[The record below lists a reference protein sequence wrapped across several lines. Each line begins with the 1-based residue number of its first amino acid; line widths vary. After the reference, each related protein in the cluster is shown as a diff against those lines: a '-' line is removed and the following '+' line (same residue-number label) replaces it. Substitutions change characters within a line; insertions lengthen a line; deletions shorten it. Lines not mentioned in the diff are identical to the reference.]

1 LRLLRWLLATL
12 VCLGLPA
19 GPAAA
24 QRGQAYCTV
33 KDIRAEQLSNGVR
46 VTIEADGEL
55 QWSLDIE
62 ELFRSE
68 ALKIQTGPWGEWD
81 YFTEKFTTLPIIL
94 RNAKSGLGSAFI
106 PIGKYPVSHAVI
118 SIPAFAAQNDGIG
131 LHVDIVNYLG
141 AATGERSLFIDP
153 TEPPWEFT
161 SEETGERYSL
171 MIRRPDDRQGL
182 IISWTSDRF
191 PPPPPPKTP
200 EDLPTELS
208 VTGGADGIT
217 VKAVNARLQEV
228 ASAIAACTGLK
239 IDSPPDTDLRVTCDL
254 WNLAPDRV
262 IDGIAAGLGLCG
274 ARLADGS
281 WLVAAD
287 VTAPG
292 GYAAAASRRIPLLHL
307 RARDVLF
314 LLPNFLVK
322 YVQVDEAGNALTVV
336 GPDWMVQRVAEDVAK
351 LDAPPREVALEVAMV
366 EYTSAAALA
375 RALHAER
382 LIGSTAFAFDSLLGD
397 VSFLWL
403 PELEQ
408 GWSAVLDNLKVE
420 SAGKLRST
428 ASLRVVNG
436 RQGKLFAGQ
445 QRTLVFQQSDPNSG
459 LQVSNLETVDI
470 GTTLIVQP
478 QLGEGDEVML
488 RVRMQVNSLRAT
500 DPTSGLPEI
509 GQRSAECSIRV
520 RDNDTIAIAGLEL
533 NDETREERKIP
544 ILGDLPL
551 LGSLFRA
558 PAKSRS
564 ATHLAIFVTPHIVGS
579 GEQAAGRIVG
589 QQFIPQRRVAAPRLS
604 CQGDDRSG

>member
-1 LRLLRWLLATL
+1 LRWLLATL
-12 VCLGLPA
+12 VCLGLAA

-33 KDIRAEQLSNGVR
+33 KDIKAEQLSNGVR
-46 VTIEADGEL
+46 ITIEADGQL
-55 QWSLDIE
+55 QWGWDIA

-68 ALKIQTGPWGEWD
+68 GLKIQIGPWGEWD
-81 YFTEKFTTLPIIL
+81 YFTEKFTTLPLVL

-106 PIGKYPVSHAVI
+106 PIGKYPVSHAAI
-118 SIPAFAAQNDGIG
+118 SIPAWASQNDGIG
-131 LHVDIVNYLG
+131 LRVDIVNYLG
-141 AATGERSLFIDP
+141 AAVGERSLFIDP
-153 TEPPWEFT
+153 TKPPWEFT

-208 VTGGADGIT
+208 VTGGADRIT
-217 VKAVNARLQEV
+217 VKALNARFQEV
-228 ASAIAACTGLK
+228 ASAISACTGLK

-254 WNLAPDRV
+254 WNLPPDRA

-274 ARLADGS
+274 ARLSDGS

-287 VTAPG
+287 VTASG
-292 GYAAAASRRIPLLHL
+292 GYAAAASRRIPVQHL

-322 YVQVDEAGNALTVV
+322 YVQVDEAGNALTAV
-336 GPDWMVQRVAEDVAK
+336 GPDWMVQRVADDVAK
-351 LDAPPREVALEVAMV
+351 LDAPPREVTLDVALV
-366 EYTSAAALA
+366 EYTSATALA
-375 RALHAER
+375 RALHGEH
-382 LIGSTAFAFDSLLGD
+382 LIGDTAFAFDSLLGD
-397 VSFLWL
+397 ISFLWL
-403 PELEQ
+403 PGLEQ
-408 GWSAVLDNLKVE
+408 GWSAVLDNLKAE

-428 ASLRVVNG
+428 ASLRVMSS

-445 QRTLVFQQSDPNSG
+445 QRTLVVQQFDPNLG
-459 LQVSNLETVDI
+459 QQVANLETVDV

-478 QLGEGDEVML
+478 QLGAGDEVML
-488 RVRMQVNSLRAT
+488 RVRVQVNSLRET
-500 DPTSGLPEI
+500 DPATGLPEI

-520 RDNDTIAIAGLEL
+520 RDSDTIAIAGLEL
-533 NDETREERKIP
+533 NDETREGRKIP
-544 ILGDLPL
+544 ILGDVPL
-551 LGSLFRA
+551 VGSLFRA

-589 QQFIPQRRVAAPRLS
+589 QEFIS
-604 CQGDDRSG
+604 CR